1 MINKWGDSM
10 AINVTTWTQLVNEL
24 KRLHADDEDVVIN
37 LMNDIDMNDGYAS
50 GVSTTQ
56 IKCFGRSMI
65 LNGNGHCIRNLRTSI
80 SNPQPIFSM
89 ADYHYSANVP
99 LRISNL
105 DFVNLICAGADFLQD
120 SASYRY
126 VQLTNCRFVGYRTG
140 NSYLIGQDAYI
151 NCISCYF
158 DMPWYGA
165 GSSVYDYTSL
175 VKRGTPTGD
184 AIPVANYC
192 WFHESYGGWTITNS
206 ESSGY
211 VRPPQEYPVTQCSMF
226 AMNGCYIDG
235 TMKNGVYYWGSSG
248 NGIFYSCVYR
258 KEIGENYTASTPN
271 VIDMHWYSGLN
282 YRYITVKVLNMNGVF
297 NKSFNAGTYEAYEYQ
312 RVTTG
317 SQPNIILATPEQMEN
332 VEWLRS
338 QGFPIIDPTPVE
350 D

>member
-1 MINKWGDSM
+1 M
-10 AINVTTWTQLVNEL
+10 ADVTTWSELVYQLTQM
-24 KRLHADDEDVVIN
+24 HPDDVDTTIN
-37 LMNDIDMNDGYAS
+37 LMNDIDMNDVAPL

-89 ADYHYSANVP
+89 ADYHYFASVP

-105 DFVNLICAGADFLQD
+105 DFVNLICAGGDFLQD
-120 SASYRY
+120 SSSYRY

-151 NCISCYF
+151 NCTSCYF

-192 WFHESYGGWTITNS
+192 WFHESYGGWTL
-206 ESSGY
+206 SSASGSSSPDRDY
-211 VRPPQEYPVTQCSMF
+211 STTQCCMF
-226 AMNGCYIDG
+226 ALNGCYIDG
-235 TMKNGVYYWGSSG
+235 VMKRPVVYTSAGGTATMTCY
-248 NGIFYSCVYR
+248 VYR
-258 KEIGENYTASTPN
+258 RAIGSYYTASTPN
-271 VIDMHWYSGLN
+271 VVDMHWFCSDLWT
-282 YRYITVKVLNMNGVF
+282 TVRTFEPCALNMNGIF
-297 NKSFNAGTYEAYEYQ
+297 SEQAEILDNPITPTYY
-312 RVTTG
+312 RTSTG
-317 SQPNIILATPEQMEN
+317 SQPDVILATPEQMQD
-332 VEWLRS
+332 VDWLRA
-338 QGFPIIDPTPVE
+338 QGFPIIDPTPIE

>member
-1 MINKWGDSM
+1 M

-24 KRLHADDEDVVIN
+24 KRLHVGDEDVVIN

-89 ADYHYSANVP
+89 ADYHYSANIP

-105 DFVNLICAGADFLQD
+105 DFVNLICAGADFLEE
-120 SASYRY
+120 SSSYRY

-140 NSYLIGQDAYI
+140 NSYLIGQDAKI
-151 NCISCYF
+151 SCTSCYF

-175 VKRGTPTGD
+175 VKRGEPTTD
-184 AIPVANYC
+184 IPTANYC
-192 WFHESYGGWTITNS
+192 WFHESYCGWTL
-206 ESSGY
+206 SGGSY
-211 VRPPQEYPVTQCSMF
+211 SISPGVDYPTTQCSMF

-235 TMKNGVYYWGSSG
+235 NMKMPYRQKSFEVAEIY
-248 NGIFYSCVYR
+248 CEVYR
-258 KEIGENYTASTPN
+258 RIIGNYYTASTPN
-271 VIDMHWYSGLN
+271 VIDIEWSMSRHPSWGPSSYEA
-282 YRYITVKVLNMNGVF
+282 IVLNMNAVF
-297 NKSFNAGTYEAYEYQ
+297 SEKVTYYGNIPITPSSVSYSRLSQ
-312 RVTTG
+312 G
-317 SQPNIILATPEQMEN
+317 SQPNIILATPEQMED

-338 QGFPIIDPTPVE
+338 QGFPIIDPTPIE

>member
-1 MINKWGDSM
+1 MVWGDSM

-151 NCISCYF
+151 NCISC
-158 DMPWYGA
+158 
-165 GSSVYDYTSL
+165 
-175 VKRGTPTGD
+175 
-184 AIPVANYC
+184 
-192 WFHESYGGWTITNS
+192 ESYGGWTIINS
-206 ESSGY
+206 PDVKKPDVPTTS
-211 VRPPQEYPVTQCSMF
+211 CCMF
-226 AMNGCYIDG
+226 AMNGCYI
-235 TMKNGVYYWGSSG
+235 NGQVKLPLGYFQNGPSYYS
-248 NGIFYSCVYR
+248 NAHCYVYR
-258 KEIGENYTASTPN
+258 ANIGSYYTASTPN
-271 VIDMHWYSGLN
+271 VIDVDWISDFSGMGYKQYLTC
-282 YRYITVKVLNMNGVF
+282 YVLNMNAVF
-297 NKSFNAGTYEAYEYQ
+297 KKSMA
-312 RVTTG
+312 TTNYNSIGWSRSSAG
-317 SQPNIILATPEQMEN
+317 SQPDIILATPEQMGD

-338 QGFPIIDPTPVE
+338 QGFPIIDPTPIE